1 MLGSIVTLLIPVWIL
16 LGLLVLLGSFPEPLV
31 VQREPQLK
39 EAFTLERRQLL
50 PRLPFVHRELVLDHL
65 LGERLVP
72 CTAANPVLACAHDVD
87 AATLAGA
94 RGGRCG
100 RTAGELL
107 GKAPDLEPQLVGR
120 PLLQRLRHRVEGT
133 RRTG

>member
-1 MLGSIVTLLIPVWIL
+1 MKTDLETQLGPTWPDGVEI
-16 LGLLVLLGSFPEPLV
+16 SFGQWQKLALARGFMQTDP
-31 VQREPQLK
+31 
-39 EAFTLERRQLL
+39 
-50 PRLPFVHRELVLDHL
+50 LVLDHL

-72 CTAANPVLACAHDVD
+72 RTAANPVLAAAHDVD
-87 AATLAGA
+87 AAALAG
-94 RGGRCG
+94 RRSGRCG